1 MNPPNLFAA
10 LNQSGALRTLDLA
23 FAQSLQRLEPD
34 TDPQV
39 LAGAALASLAVTS
52 GHAGLDPARAA
63 MVLDARDGPP
73 PTFPDP
79 AAWQRSLAVSRWVDQ
94 PQPEAPAA
102 ADCPLVL
109 ERGLLYLRRYREYER
124 RLALG
129 LQRIA
134 AQAPPPVDAA
144 TLAPLFAQL
153 FPNAT
158 ATPRTAA
165 PTPLPPAEGARGAG
179 EGSGLPA
186 PSLQQEGTNPP
197 APSIKGSNQAAPAH
211 SPDRQAQAAA
221 LALRRMLLLVTG
233 GPGTGKTTTIARMLL
248 LRIAQA
254 RAAGT
259 SPPRIALAAPTGRAS
274 ERMAESLRLAVARAM
289 EQGLPPPCDTPT
301 PEMSPL
307 PSTAPHPD
315 AFPLPPAG
323 EGTRRAGE
331 GSPPTD
337 LPSTAPDPGVFP
349 LPPAGEGARRA
360 GEGSPATDLPSTAPH
375 LDAFPLPPAGEGAR
389 RAGEGSAPIDPHG
402 NSALPSGAS
411 TLHRLLGVI
420 PDSPHF
426 HHNADNPLPFD
437 LIVVDEASMVDLPLM
452 CKLVEAV
459 ADGTQLIL
467 LGDADQ
473 LPSVEAGDV
482 LAAILQAAGPGD
494 ALQPEDAQALHPLLG
509 SAPVDPPAVTS
520 ATRSGGLAGH
530 RVHLLRGYRQA
541 EDFALA
547 PLADAIRAGD
557 ADTALALIRSGELPG
572 VHFHEDGE
580 DPLTLGRDAL
590 LAHWRAL
597 ANAQDPAA
605 ALRDAARL
613 RLLTAVRAG
622 PQGARGLNARIEQL
636 LADTGAGAPRL
647 GGASPWFQG
656 RLLLITE
663 NSYRHGLFNGDVGI
677 CLRSDPGALP
687 GRSDA
692 RPSPDQGDASA
703 VTTRGHAPPSSRP
716 GHAGDR
722 AHHDAPATDSRA
734 QGPLV
739 AWFEGD
745 GDGQVRGFHPA
756 ALPAH
761 ESAFAMTVHKA
772 QGSEFDEVWLQL
784 PTRDARV
791 LSRELLYTGLTRARR
806 ALHLAGSEA
815 VMRAAL
821 ARHAARISGL
831 AWRLGAKD
839 DKPPPVPA
847 PTPAPLPQP
856 PPSAPVQGALF

>member
-1 MNPPNLFAA
+1 MNHPNLFSA
-10 LNQSGALRTLDLA
+10 LIKAEALRTLDLA
-23 FAQSLQRLEPD
+23 FAQSLQRLAPE
-34 TDPQV
+34 TDALV

-52 GHAGLDPARAA
+52 GHAGLDPARASIL
-63 MVLDARDGPP
+63 LDQRDGPAP
-73 PTFPDP
+73 PLPDP
-79 AAWQRSLAVSRWVDQ
+79 ADWQRALAASRWVDQ
-94 PQPEAPAA
+94 PNQEDPAA

-109 ERGLLYLRRYREYER
+109 EHGLLYLRRYREYER

-134 AQAPPPVDAA
+134 AQSPPPFDAA

-153 FPNAT
+153 FPN
-158 ATPRTAA
+158 PSI
-165 PTPLPPAEGARGAG
+165 PLPPAGEGARRAG
-179 EGSGLPA
+179 EGAAPPKPSVYQKGTSLPK
-186 PSLQQEGTNPP
+186 PSHHQDGTNPP
-197 APSIKGSNQAAPAH
+197 APSH

-221 LALRRMLLLVTG
+221 LALRRTLLLITG
-233 GPGTGKTTTIARMLL
+233 GPGTGKTTTIARLLL

-254 RAAGT
+254 HASNTPA
-259 SPPRIALAAPTGRAS
+259 PRIALAAPTGRAA
-274 ERMAESLRLAVARAM
+274 ERMAESLRTAVARAIADGI
-289 EQGLPPPCDTPT
+289 QLPPTPSAAPHGQVQQSPNPAVSPLRQAPAPA
-301 PEMSPL
+301 PEPADPSASSFPRATEPANPAVPPLPQAPANPAVSPL
-307 PSTAPHPD
+307 PQ
-315 AFPLPPAG
+315 
-323 EGTRRAGE
+323 
-331 GSPPTD
+331 
-337 LPSTAPDPGVFP
+337 
-349 LPPAGEGARRA
+349 AGEGARRA
-360 GEGSPATDLPSTAPH
+360 GEGQPPTWESLLPT
-375 LDAFPLPPAGEGAR
+375 
-389 RAGEGSAPIDPHG
+389 
-402 NSALPSGAS
+402 GAS

-420 PDSPHF
+420 PDSPQFRHT
-426 HHNADNPLPFD
+426 ADNPLPFD

-494 ALQPEDAQALHPLLG
+494 SLQPQDAQALQPLLG
-509 SAPVDPPAVTS
+509 YAPGDTTPA
-520 ATRSGGLAGH
+520 ATHSGGLAGH

-541 EDFALA
+541 HDFALA
-547 PLADAIRAGD
+547 PLADAVRAGD
-557 ADTALALIRSGELPG
+557 ADTALALLRSGELAG

-597 ANAQDPAA
+597 ADAHDPAA

-636 LADTGAGAPRL
+636 LAETGSGARRL
-647 GGASPWFQG
+647 GSASPWFQG

-677 CLRSDPGALP
+677 CLRSDASPFS
-687 GRSDA
+687 GRSDE
-692 RPSPDQGDASA
+692 G
-703 VTTRGHAPPSSRP
+703 PSSGPSQSGATANRHDP
-716 GHAGDR
+716 G
-722 AHHDAPATDSRA
+722 TDSRA

-772 QGSEFDEVWLQL
+772 QGSEFDTVWLQL

-791 LSRELLYTGLTRARR
+791 LSRELLYTGITRARR

-815 VMRAAL
+815 VIRAAL

-831 AWRLGAKD
+831 AWRLGAQQQAA
-839 DKPPPVPA
+839 PA
-847 PTPAPLPQP
+847 TQAAE
-856 PPSAPVQGALF
+856 PSIVMPVQGSLF

>member
-1 MNPPNLFAA
+1 TPTP
-10 LNQSGALRTLDLA
+10 
-23 FAQSLQRLEPD
+23 E
-34 TDPQV
+34 
-39 LAGAALASLAVTS
+39 TS
-52 GHAGLDPARAA
+52 PL
-63 MVLDARDGPP
+63 P
-73 PTFPDP
+73 PTAPD
-79 AAWQRSLAVSRWVDQ
+79 Q
-94 PQPEAPAA
+94 
-102 ADCPLVL
+102 
-109 ERGLLYLRRYREYER
+109 
-124 RLALG
+124 
-129 LQRIA
+129 
-134 AQAPPPVDAA
+134 DA
-144 TLAPLFAQL
+144 F
-153 FPNAT
+153 
-158 ATPRTAA
+158 
-165 PTPLPPAEGARGAG
+165 PLPPAGEGGRRAG
-179 EGSGLPA
+179 EGS
-186 PSLQQEGTNPP
+186 
-197 APSIKGSNQAAPAH
+197 
-211 SPDRQAQAAA
+211 
-221 LALRRMLLLVTG
+221 
-233 GPGTGKTTTIARMLL
+233 
-248 LRIAQA
+248 
-254 RAAGT
+254 
-259 SPPRIALAAPTGRAS
+259 APT
-274 ERMAESLRLAVARAM
+274 
-289 EQGLPPPCDTPT
+289 D
-301 PEMSPL
+301 L

-315 AFPLPPAG
+315 AFPLP
-323 EGTRRAGE
+323 
-331 GSPPTD
+331 
-337 LPSTAPDPGVFP
+337 L
-349 LPPAGEGARRA
+349 
-360 GEGSPATDLPSTAPH
+360 
-375 LDAFPLPPAGEGAR
+375 AGEGAR
-389 RAGEGSAPIDPHG
+389 RAGEGSALIDPHG

-494 ALQPEDAQALHPLLG
+494 ALQPEDAQALQPLLG

-557 ADTALALIRSGELPG
+557 ADTALALLGSGELPG
-572 VHFHEDGE
+572 VYFHEDGE

-636 LADTGAGAPRL
+636 LADTGAGARRL

-692 RPSPDQGDASA
+692 RPAPGQGDASA
-703 VTTRGHAPPSSRP
+703 VTTRGHAPPSPRP

-722 AHHDAPATDSRA
+722 VHHDAPATDSRA

>member
-1 MNPPNLFAA
+1 MNHPNLLTA
-10 LNQSGALRTLDLA
+10 LNQAGALRTLDLA
-23 FAQSLQRLEPD
+23 FAQSLQRLAPD

-52 GHAGLDPARAA
+52 GHAGLDPTRAA
-63 MVLDARDGPP
+63 MLLDAREGPSP
-73 PTFPDP
+73 ALPDP
-79 AAWQRSLAVSRWVDQ
+79 TDWQRTLAASRWVDQ
-94 PQPEAPAA
+94 PNPQEPAA

-109 ERGLLYLRRYREYER
+109 EHGLLYLRRYREYER

-134 AQAPPPVDAA
+134 AHSPPPFDAA
-144 TLAPLFAQL
+144 TLAPLFEQL
-153 FPNAT
+153 FPQAS
-158 ATPRTAA
+158 
-165 PTPLPPAEGARGAG
+165 PLPPGEGARRAG
-179 EGSGLPA
+179 EGTGLPE
-186 PSLQQEGTNPP
+186 PSIYQDGTNPP
-197 APSIKGSNQAAPAH
+197 EPSHHQDH
-211 SPDRQAQAAA
+211 QAQAAA
-221 LALRRMLLLVTG
+221 LALRRTLLLVTG
-233 GPGTGKTTTIARMLL
+233 GPGTGKTTTIARLLL

-254 RAAGT
+254 HASNTPA
-259 SPPRIALAAPTGRAS
+259 PRIALAAPTGRAA
-274 ERMAESLRLAVARAM
+274 ERMAESLRAAVARAIAN
-289 EQGLPPPCDTPT
+289 G
-301 PEMSPL
+301 
-307 PSTAPHPD
+307 
-315 AFPLPPAG
+315 
-323 EGTRRAGE
+323 
-331 GSPPTD
+331 
-337 LPSTAPDPGVFP
+337 
-349 LPPAGEGARRA
+349 
-360 GEGSPATDLPSTAPH
+360 
-375 LDAFPLPPAGEGAR
+375 
-389 RAGEGSAPIDPHG
+389 IDPALAD
-402 NSALPSGAS
+402 ALPTGAS

-420 PDSPHF
+420 PDSPQFRHT
-426 HHNADNPLPFD
+426 ADNPLPFD

-494 ALQPEDAQALHPLLG
+494 TLQPQDADALQPLLG
-509 SAPVDPPAVTS
+509 SAPPGSTPASIQTGGHTIS
-520 ATRSGGLAGH
+520 HTHTGGLAGH

-547 PLADAIRAGD
+547 PLADAVRAGD
-557 ADTALALIRSGELPG
+557 ADTALALLRSGELAG

-580 DPLTLGRDAL
+580 DPLALGRDAL

-597 ANAQDPAA
+597 ADARDPAA

-636 LADTGAGAPRL
+636 LADTGSGARRL
-647 GGASPWFQG
+647 GSASPWFQG

-677 CLRSDPGALP
+677 CLRSEASPFS
-687 GRSDA
+687 GRSDE
-692 RPSPDQGDASA
+692 S
-703 VTTRGHAPPSSRP
+703 PSSGPSQSGGTANRHDP
-716 GHAGDR
+716 G
-722 AHHDAPATDSRA
+722 TDSRA

-772 QGSEFDEVWLQL
+772 QGSEFDTVWLQL

-791 LSRELLYTGLTRARR
+791 LSRELLYTGITRARR

-815 VMRAAL
+815 VIRSAL

-831 AWRLGAKD
+831 AWRLGAQQQAAPA
-839 DKPPPVPA
+839 KPA
-847 PTPAPLPQP
+847 TE
-856 PPSAPVQGALF
+856 PSTALPVQGALF